1 MKRVP
6 QLLLFVVFVGSA
18 AAIASDWVGIE
29 SLPGRALVVAV
40 VIVMSLASAL
50 RPH

>member
-1 MKRVP
+1 VKRVA

-18 AAIASDWVGIE
+18 AALASDWVGIE
-29 SLPGRALVVAV
+29 SLTDRALVVAV
-40 VIVMSLASAL
+40 VIVMSLAFVL